1 MVEAK
6 IVLNASIYSR
16 VNPKDFYLEKV
27 FDFNSHLELCISIS
41 TVYEDYF
48 LSKEVSS
55 LRAFFSRHVSKQ
67 KINPN
72 FKILPS

>member
-41 TVYEDYF
+41 TVYEDY
-48 LSKEVSS
+48 L
-55 LRAFFSRHVSKQ
+55 
-67 KINPN
+67 
-72 FKILPS
+72 